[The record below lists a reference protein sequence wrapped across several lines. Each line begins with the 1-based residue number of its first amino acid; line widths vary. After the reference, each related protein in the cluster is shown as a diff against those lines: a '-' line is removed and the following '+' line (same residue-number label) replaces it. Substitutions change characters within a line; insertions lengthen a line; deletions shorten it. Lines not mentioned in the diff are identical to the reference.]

1 MKLSI
6 IIPVFNEE
14 RTIAQVL
21 KKVSALKIPSVEKE
35 ILVIDDGSSDATA
48 SKIKNIIRQLGGK
61 NFKFFQ
67 HEKNM
72 GKGAAVRTGINHAR
86 GDYVIIQDADLEYDV
101 NDIPRLLSYIKS
113 DKDVIYGTRLARPPH
128 LSDEERRL
136 QFLVHYLGNRF
147 LSLLTS
153 ILYGQ
158 WITDMETCYKLF
170 PRSAVRDIILRS
182 KRFDFEPEITSKL
195 LKKGLKI
202 QEIPIKTKP
211 RGYEEGKKLNT
222 IRDGTI
228 ALWTLVKYRFTD

>member
-6 IIPVFNEE
+6 IIPVYNEE
-14 RTIAQVL
+14 KTIAEVL
-21 KKVSALKIPSVEKE
+21 NRVSELKIPGVEKE
-35 ILVIDDGSSDATA
+35 VIVVDDGSTDATV
-48 SKIKNIIRQLGGK
+48 SKIKNLAAGGK
-61 NFKFFQ
+61 NFKFFE

-72 GKGAAVRTGINHAR
+72 GKGAAVRTGIENAK
-86 GDYVIIQDADLEYDV
+86 GDYIIIQDADLEYDV
-101 NDIPRLLSYIKS
+101 NDIPRLLSYVKNN
-113 DKDVIYGTRLARPPH
+113 KDVVYGTRLARLPH

-136 QFLVHYLGNRF
+136 QFLIHYLGNRF
-147 LSLLTS
+147 LSLVTS
-153 ILYGQ
+153 VIYGQ

-202 QEIPIKTKP
+202 REVPIKTKP

-228 ALWTLVKYRFTD
+228 AFWTLIKYRFTD